1 MRTRQYNPLPTA
13 HNIYDLVRYAVVMPL
28 VKTDGAWH
36 VLLEVRAA
44 GLRRHPA
51 EVALPGGRIEQTDT
65 GSLSAGLREMR
76 EELGIDSGSWEV
88 LGALPLA
95 QTAYGRWVAP
105 HVIRRDGL
113 PTLYPDPVEVA
124 DVFTVPVNW
133 LMQTKPEQMTM
144 WDGVYMETD
153 MPFPMEPRRSPGWR
167 KVASY
172 DVYFYRYDGHVIWGL
187 TARILRSFLA
197 VCNTAGIGPD
207 YDFFKW
213 EENNHEHSIHPH

>member
-1 MRTRQYNPLPTA
+1 MTTRQHNPLPTA
-13 HNIYDLVRYAVVMPL
+13 HNIYELVRYAVVLPL
-28 VKTDGAWH
+28 VRVEGEWR

-51 EVALPGGRIEQTDT
+51 EVALPGGRIEQTDAD
-65 GSLSAGLREMR
+65 SLAAALREMR
-76 EELGIDSGSWEV
+76 EELGIDSDSWDV

-105 HVIRRDGL
+105 HVIRRDGW
-113 PTLYPDPVEVA
+113 PTLYPNPVEVA
-124 DVFTVPVNW
+124 EVFTVPINW
-133 LMQTKPEQMTM
+133 LMQTEPEQMTM

-172 DVYFYRYDGHVIWGL
+172 DVYFYQYNEHVIWGL

-197 VCNTAGIGPD
+197 ACNTAGIGPD
-207 YDFFKW
+207 YDFFQW
-213 EENNHEHSIHPH
+213 EVNGNGDTAVPH